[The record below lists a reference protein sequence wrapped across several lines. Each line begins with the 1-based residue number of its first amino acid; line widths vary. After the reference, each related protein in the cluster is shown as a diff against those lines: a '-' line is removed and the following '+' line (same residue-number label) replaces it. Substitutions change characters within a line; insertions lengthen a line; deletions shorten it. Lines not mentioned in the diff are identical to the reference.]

1 MATADEKVKKQ
12 QEELAKQ
19 NNASGTESTSESL
32 ADKVQSGGTQP
43 QATSANDVTGVKQQA
58 STNTSS
64 YASGFQEQLD
74 DVMNRI
80 LNREKFSYDV
90 NADALYNQYKDQYTN
105 LGKQAMRDT
114 MGQAAALTGGYGN
127 TYALNAGQQAY
138 NGYLSQLTDKI
149 PELYNLAYTQYQNEG
164 DNLKDA
170 YSILNSREQQ
180 DYDRYQDK
188 ISQANNLSDDQR
200 SLAQTQ
206 VNYLLQ
212 MGITPNDDLL
222 AAAGYDQQYIDAI
235 LSTTAG
241 TASGTSSYNPNAW
254 LNADGSVNVKY
265 IKKSSDWWQN
275 YAAEHNLDPDTG
287 ALLSETPAGDT
298 DTAATGGSGTD
309 GKYTYKDVANL
320 AADMQ
325 SKGATTSEIKELI
338 NGITGDSNLYE
349 TTAGSVLFVTGGA
362 KKDAEALIKAYGGT
376 SYGK

>member
-43 QATSANDVTGVKQQA
+43 QATSANDVTGVKQQT
-58 STNTSS
+58 STNTSGYS
-64 YASGFQEQLD
+64 SGFQEQLD

-164 DNLKDA
+164 DDLKDA

-188 ISQANNLSDDQR
+188 ISQANNLSGDQR

-287 ALLSETPAGDT
+287 ALLSKTPAGDT

-349 TTAGSVLFVTGGA
+349 TTAGSVLFGTGGA

>member
-19 NNASGTESTSESL
+19 NNASGTESTRESL

-43 QATSANDVTGVKQQA
+43 QTTSANDVTGVKQQ
-58 STNTSS
+58 STTNTSG

-90 NADALYNQYKDQYTN
+90 NVDALYNQYKDQYTN

-164 DNLKDA
+164 DDLKDA

-241 TASGTSSYNPNAW
+241 TASGASSYNPNAW

-287 ALLSETPAGDT
+287 ALLSKTPAGDT

-349 TTAGSVLFVTGGA
+349 TTAGSVLFGTGGA

>member
-43 QATSANDVTGVKQQA
+43 QTTSANDVTGVKQQA
-58 STNTSS
+58 STNTSG

-164 DNLKDA
+164 DDLKDA

-254 LNADGSVNVKY
+254 LNADGSVNVQY

-287 ALLSETPAGDT
+287 ALLSKTPAGDT
-298 DTAATGGSGTD
+298 GNDTSNSTGSNSLYSQAVAIAKANGLDTSGFYTAEEYARHKGNGSNAATNTDSYEDYLQLALEYELEKKNSG
-309 GKYTYKDVANL
+309 K
-320 AADMQ
+320 
-325 SKGATTSEIKELI
+325 
-338 NGITGDSNLYE
+338 
-349 TTAGSVLFVTGGA
+349 
-362 KKDAEALIKAYGGT
+362 
-376 SYGK
+376 

>member
-43 QATSANDVTGVKQQA
+43 QTTSANDVTGVKQQT
-58 STNTSS
+58 STNTSGYS
-64 YASGFQEQLD
+64 SGFQEQLD

-90 NADALYNQYKDQYTN
+90 NADALYNQYKDQYTS

-164 DNLKDA
+164 DDLKDA

-254 LNADGSVNVKY
+254 LNSDGSVNVKY

-287 ALLSETPAGDT
+287 ALLSKTPAGDT
-298 DTAATGGSGTD
+298 GNDTSNSTGSNSLYSQAVAIAKANGLDTSGFYTAEEYARHKGNGSNAATNTD
-309 GKYTYKDVANL
+309 SYEDYLQL
-320 AADMQ
+320 ALEYELEKKNS
-325 SKGATTSEIKELI
+325 SK
-338 NGITGDSNLYE
+338 
-349 TTAGSVLFVTGGA
+349 
-362 KKDAEALIKAYGGT
+362 
-376 SYGK
+376 